1 MIIKNIKI
9 FLKFIIPDLI
19 LRYRIKLNYKKIGF
33 EKKSLKEI
41 FSDVYKLNLWDH
53 YGISKNEFYSGIG
66 SRNKEINE
74 KYFNSLKSFFTSLE
88 KKPIIVDLG
97 CGDFFIGS
105 QLTRFANNYIAVD
118 IVDELINFNKKK
130 YNNLGVDFQSL
141 DITKDNLPKGDVVI
155 IREVFQHLSN
165 KNIQNVLDK
174 IKTQYKYLIFTETL
188 PNSKNFKANKDFLN
202 GPDTRRSLLSG
213 IILTKSPFNLII
225 KKHRTLLEIYQKKEN
240 YILRTELYEI

>member
-1 MIIKNIKI
+1 MTEVVKKALEDFDLTPKEKSRCTNMFALGLLYWLYERDMQSSID
-9 FLKFIIPDLI
+9 FLK
-19 LRYRIKLNYKKIGF
+19 KKF
-33 EKKSLKEI
+33 K
-41 FSDVYKLNLWDH
+41 
-53 YGISKNEFYSGIG
+53 
-66 SRNKEINE
+66 
-74 KYFNSLKSFFTSLE
+74 

-105 QLTRFANNYIAVD
+105 QLARFANNYIAVD